1 MEQGHSCEAAG
12 LQPVKVFTAV
22 YGNRRFIVTFTNST
36 MVPYPEPDCSIPAPS
51 LRFLPSPS
59 RSSTWLFYLRVP
71 NKAPYAPLIS
81 PIRAIC
87 RAHLVRLDLFTR
99 VIFGAMSSVPSLYG
113 AFDVIVTLYGT
124 KKTPFLCPTL
134 MTQIQTLS
142 HDIG

>member
-12 LQPVKVFTAV
+12 LQPVKVFPAV
-22 YGNRRFIVTFTNST
+22 YGTRRFIITFTNST
-36 MVPYPEPDCSIPAPS
+36 MGPYPEPDCSSPGPS
-51 LRFLPSPS
+51 LRFLPS
-59 RSSTWLFYLRVP
+59 RSSTWLFCLRVP
-71 NKAPYAPLIS
+71 NKTPYAPLFS

-99 VIFGAMSSVPSLYG
+99 VIFGAMLSVPSLYG

-124 KKTPFLCPTL
+124 KKTRIVCPTL

-142 HDIG
+142 HDTGYF